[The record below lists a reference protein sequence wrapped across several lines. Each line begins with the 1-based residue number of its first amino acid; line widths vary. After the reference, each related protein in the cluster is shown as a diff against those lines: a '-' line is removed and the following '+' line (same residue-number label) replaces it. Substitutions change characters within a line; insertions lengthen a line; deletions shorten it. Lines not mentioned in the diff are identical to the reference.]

1 MVPHR
6 GLLWLVRNQP
16 TGGGGGD
23 EEEEDG
29 EEGGAGYPPEP
40 PPNPWSDSAS
50 VVSDDAELPIARA
63 AMANSRPGL
72 TPSQW
77 ESGGGSKKKK
87 RTGEGK
93 GQAKRTLYS
102 QDPFTPA
109 EMCTVVA

>member
-1 MVPHR
+1 MKVVPHR

-77 ESGGGSKKKK
+77 ESGGGVQKKEENW
-87 RTGEGK
+87 RGEGP
-93 GQAKRTLYS
+93 GQKNPLLS
-102 QDPFTPA
+102 GPFHS
-109 EMCTVVA
+109 C